1 MRQPSTKNITDVQV
15 ELTAKLF
22 RGLGDPNR
30 LQILEYLVEKER
42 NVGELVALLGAPQGR
57 VSNHLACLRWCG
69 FVTTKRNGRFLYY
82 TIADERVKKLI
93 ELAKTMMADNA
104 EHIYSCTRITGTK

>member
-1 MRQPSTKNITDVQV
+1 MGLRQAATKNFSDRNI

-42 NVGELVALLGAPQGR
+42 NVGELVDLLGAPQGR

-82 TIADERVKKLI
+82 RLADERVKELVK
-93 ELAKTMMADNA
+93 LAKEFMADNA
-104 EHIYSCTRITGTK
+104 EHIYACTRM